1 MGGGLKVAFGAHFQQ
16 GLGAR
21 EHACGSVARSQDGH
35 TIGDLLHLL
44 DGDMILLASE
54 LVVLSQEE
62 PAPRTHALLSLG
74 VPSVRGHDTPTQ
86 GGRRMG
92 VAGA

>member
-1 MGGGLKVAFGAHFQQ
+1 
-16 GLGAR
+16 
-21 EHACGSVARSQDGH
+21 
-35 TIGDLLHLL
+35 
-44 DGDMILLASE
+44 MILLASE